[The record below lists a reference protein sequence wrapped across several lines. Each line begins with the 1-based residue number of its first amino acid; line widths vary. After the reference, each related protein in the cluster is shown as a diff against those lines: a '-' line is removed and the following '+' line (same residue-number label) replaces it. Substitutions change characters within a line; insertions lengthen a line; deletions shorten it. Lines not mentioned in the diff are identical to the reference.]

1 MPNQNDIARD
11 VQTLLRDSLRELQ
24 ADLQLDLADL
34 ATYTAQ
40 RTAHLSTI
48 AGLPGFDEAV
58 IAERDAIALRAG
70 INAVNAADK
79 VDSRLIGLLHG
90 VLFLG
95 AKMAAG
101 V

>member
-1 MPNQNDIARD
+1 MANLTEIARD
-11 VQTLLRDSLRELQ
+11 VQALLQGSLRELQ
-24 ADLQLDLADL
+24 ADLQVDLADL

-48 AGLPGFDEAV
+48 VGLPGFEEAV

-79 VDSRLIGLLHG
+79 VDARLIGLLHG

-95 AKMAAG
+95 ARL
-101 V
+101 VVI